1 MKMNINGNEYEIIEN
16 YRECFDLDEIKEKMN
31 DTDYFDSFDYI
42 LGDYSYDKL
51 RLKGFYDRD
60 NKNTSDINNNDNIKK
75 YIEEFCSY
83 GCKYYILKKTNKNK
97 GKTE

>member
-60 NKNTSDINNNDNIKK
+60 NKNTSDINNYDNIKK

>member
-42 LGDYSYDKL
+42 LGDYAYDKL

-60 NKNTSDINNNDNIKK
+60 NKNTSDINNYDNIKK

-83 GCKYYILKKTNKNK
+83 GCKYYILKKINKNK

>member
-42 LGDYSYDKL
+42 LGDYAYDKL

-60 NKNTSDINNNDNIKK
+60 NKNTSDINNYDNIKK